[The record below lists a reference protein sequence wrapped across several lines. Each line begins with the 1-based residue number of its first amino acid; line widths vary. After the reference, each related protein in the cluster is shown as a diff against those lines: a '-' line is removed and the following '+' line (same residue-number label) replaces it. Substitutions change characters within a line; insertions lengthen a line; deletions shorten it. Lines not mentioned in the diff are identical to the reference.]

1 MWSRAAKFVEEVLF
15 GSPAQ
20 DTEGRTEGR
29 ECAESVGLSRKTAG
43 WRRIS
48 DVDDHERHLV

>member
-20 DTEGRTEGR
+20 DTEGRTEGQ

-43 WRRIS
+43 CRRIS